1 MIKYAVKKCDSF
13 GFAPDIEKAKEL
25 FSDELDE
32 IVYIDDE
39 HPISD
44 EDTYKNENKVF
55 FVILGKQSVKE
66 EEELKKSD
74 EDLKYLENEL
84 KNDKNHTEALTT
96 CIELYKNRSLLDDKS
111 LKADFCEFLV
121 DLYPK
126 LKDSSFKYK
135 IFNIL
140 RDEHVQ
146 DIEHLIN
153 DYPFE
158 FETIKKDV
166 IVHTKPFEDVKII
179 LDKEDNGF
187 SSSIYKNKDDFQKSV
202 LGDSAY
208 LEAVYR
214 GIFTIVKGKRS
225 AGFNY
230 ENRLMNHDTLD
241 LLARNGILFTP
252 EYMDKGSFGRLM
264 KVFSACKSFSVIFIH
279 PSLLSKPIKVEYP
292 SEPALPEYIVKE
304 GEILAIAFRY
314 MCMNFFGYKGV
325 YDESLKEYEYL
336 F

>member
-13 GFAPDIEKAKEL
+13 GFAPNIEKAKDL
-25 FSDELDE
+25 FSDDLDE
-32 IVYIDDE
+32 IIYIDDDE
-39 HPISD
+39 PIPN
-44 EDTYKNENKVF
+44 EDTYKDETKVF
-55 FVILGKQSVKE
+55 FVTLGKHAIKE
-66 EEELKKSD
+66 EEILKRSKD
-74 EDLKYLENEL
+74 DLKYLEKEL
-84 KNDKNHTEALTT
+84 LTDKKHAEQLAT
-96 CIELYKNRSLLDDKS
+96 CIELYKNRNLLDDKS
-111 LKADFCEFLV
+111 LKADFCEYLV

-126 LKDSSFKYK
+126 LKDSSYKYK
-135 IFNIL
+135 IMNIL

-146 DIEHLIN
+146 DLEQLVN

-166 IVHTKPFEDVKII
+166 VVPTKPFEDVKII

-187 SSSIYKNKDDFQKSV
+187 SSSIYKNKDDIKKTL
-202 LGDSAY
+202 LGDSTY

-214 GIFTIVKGKRS
+214 GMFTIVKGKRS

-241 LLARNGILFTP
+241 LIAKNGIMFTP
-252 EYMDKGSFGRLM
+252 ESMDKGSFGKLMRL
-264 KVFSACKSFSVIFIH
+264 FSNCKSFSVIFIH
-279 PSLLSKPIKVEYP
+279 PSLISKPIKVEYP
-292 SEPALPEYIVKE
+292 SEPALPEYIIKE

-314 MCMNFFGYKGV
+314 MCINFFGYKGV